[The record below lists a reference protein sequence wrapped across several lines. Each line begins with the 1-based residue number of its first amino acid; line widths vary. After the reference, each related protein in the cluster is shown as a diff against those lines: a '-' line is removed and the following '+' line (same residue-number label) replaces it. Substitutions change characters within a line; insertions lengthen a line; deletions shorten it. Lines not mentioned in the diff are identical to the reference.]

1 MDKIETIE
9 LDGSA
14 GEGGGQIL
22 RTALSLSAVSGRAFR
37 IRNIRAGREKPGLK
51 RQHLAAVRAVADICG
66 ARTEGAELGSM
77 ELFFAPGKPRG
88 GSYRFDVGSAGSTV
102 LVAQTV
108 LPVLLRADAPAEV
121 VVTGGT
127 HVPFAPT
134 GEFFSESFL
143 PQVRAM
149 GARVEAECKAVGF
162 YPAGGGLVRL
172 RTEPFRD
179 ADARPFVLEDAGPL
193 RRARVCAV
201 VSGIPLGIAE
211 AEAAILEEKFPQL
224 ALERDVRKVD
234 SPGPGN
240 AVWVALEHE
249 RVTALMSEIGTF
261 DLSRKTV
268 AHRVMNAVRKYLRTG
283 APVGAHL
290 SDQLAVPM
298 VSLADGAR
306 YVKGKDTPHETTNW
320 DVVRAFVPGLQLE
333 RTDLGGG
340 RIAVSVRGR
349 IASPPQSLHV
359 SSSRRFVV

>member
-1 MDKIETIE
+1 MDHHNPIE
-9 LDGSA
+9 LDGRA

-22 RTALSLSAVSGRAFR
+22 RTALALSALSGRAFR
-37 IRNIRAGREKPGLK
+37 IRDIRAGREKPGLK
-51 RQHLAAVRAVADICG
+51 RQHLAAVRAVADICA
-66 ARTEGAELGSM
+66 ARTDGAELGST
-77 ELFFAPGKPRG
+77 ELSFAPGKPRG
-88 GSYRFDVGSAGSTV
+88 GSYRFDVGSAGSAV

-108 LPVLLRADAPAEV
+108 LPVLLRADVPAEV

-127 HVPFAPT
+127 HVQFAPT
-134 GEFFSESFL
+134 WEFFAESFL

-149 GARVEAECKAVGF
+149 GARVEAECEAVGF
-162 YPAGGGLVRL
+162 YPAGGGIVRL

-179 ADARPFVLEDAGPL
+179 ADARPFLLEETGPL

-201 VSGIPLGIAE
+201 VSGIPLAIAE

-249 RVTALMSEIGTF
+249 RVTALASEIGAY

-268 AHRVMNAVRKYLRTG
+268 AHRVMNAVRKYVKTG

-290 SDQLAVPM
+290 SDQLAVPI
-298 VSLADGAR
+298 VAFAAEAR

-320 DVVRAFVPGLQLE
+320 DVVRAFVPGLQLA
-333 RTDLGGG
+333 RTDLGNG
-340 RIAVSVRGR
+340 RTAVSVR
-349 IASPPQSLHV
+349 ANLAPPP
-359 SSSRRFVV
+359 